1 MSHRWRT
8 QWPPGGPQP
17 LSYGLWVAKTGC
29 PSCFVSTWPWIHLHL
44 SQLTCLYFSIYHFT
58 PERSL
63 LFSLFFFFL
72 KKRFFFSSEVCY
84 RRWVPVLQVLF
95 PWFSHSGQTLG
106 VVRTQG
112 PFSPGF
118 FFSGLF
124 SALCQVT
131 GRWSLPWKEARCF
144 CFVCF

>member
-1 MSHRWRT
+1 MATRRPSASFIWT
-8 QWPPGGPQP
+8 VGGKDRVPQLLCEHLALDTFTP
-17 LSYGLWVAKTGC
+17 IAAHLLV
-29 PSCFVSTWPWIHLHL
+29 FLHL
-44 SQLTCLYFSIYHFT
+44 SFYSRKVFAFFLV
-58 PERSL
+58 
-63 LFSLFFFFL
+63 FFFF